1 MRIFCGTVR
10 AMQAVAL
17 CCVVLLCFVS
27 SSVSG
32 MCLVVCRCVLFNVA
46 SSATHTHMQAVA
58 AAVHHRE
65 PVLLAGETG
74 TGKTSL
80 VQHLA
85 SCVGAHMVVV
95 NLNQQSD
102 SGDLLGGFKP
112 VEVRQL
118 AQELMDDLMELLPRV
133 TVGNSQKSV
142 GCWICVV

>member
-1 MRIFCGTVR
+1 MWRRLQHI
-10 AMQAVAL
+10 
-17 CCVVLLCFVS
+17 
-27 SSVSG
+27 
-32 MCLVVCRCVLFNVA
+32 
-46 SSATHTHMQAVA
+46 HMQAVA

-85 SCVGAHMVVV
+85 SRVGAHMVVV

-133 TVGNSQKSV
+133 TVDILKSQSAAGFTLYEK
-142 GCWICVV
+142 